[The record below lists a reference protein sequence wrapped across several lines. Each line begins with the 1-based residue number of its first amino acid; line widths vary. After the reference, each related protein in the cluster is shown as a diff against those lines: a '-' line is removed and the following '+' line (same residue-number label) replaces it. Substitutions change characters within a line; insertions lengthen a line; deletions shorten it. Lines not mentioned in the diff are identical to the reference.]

1 MFFRFLRNDL
11 LRSKTATVTTTLFVT
26 ASAVLITLAVV
37 LFVNLAGAIDSL
49 MDRAKTPHF
58 LQMHAGTVDRLR
70 LESFVREHSEI
81 IDHQILEFLNVDG
94 ARIRVGDRSLAN
106 SVQDNG
112 FSVQS
117 PRFDLLLDLDGNVLR
132 VEEGEVYLPVA
143 YFQSGF
149 ARVGETLRVDDL
161 ELTVAGF
168 LRDSLMN
175 SPLSSSK
182 RFLVSDAD
190 FARLRRPGADS
201 GTDSGTVE
209 YLIEFRVTDT
219 ATLGILENAYVTAG
233 LESNGPTITAPLFR
247 TLNALTDGLTIALV
261 LLLSVLVL
269 SVALL
274 CIRFTLL
281 ARIEDDYREIGV
293 MKAIGLRISGIKR
306 VYLFKYLVITGL
318 GSALGL
324 ATGLALQGLVL
335 ENIRLYMGEAG
346 RSGMVILLAILAVA
360 IMDALIILFVNHVLR
375 RFRRISPVEAIRY
388 GVSRDTPAR
397 AGRLKVRTSSRLP
410 VNAVLGIKDLLSRW
424 NTSLTMLTVLI
435 VAVFIVV
442 VPKNL
447 ARTISSD
454 EFITYMGMGIHDMRF
469 DVQQTADIP
478 GTVRLIVDAIGADER
493 VSRYAV
499 LTTKHFTVRGAGGT
513 EERLNV
519 ELGDHSVFPITYAA
533 GRSPRRENEIA
544 LSLMNADS
552 LGTEV
557 GDTITVVIDGDPRDL
572 TVSGIYPDVTNGG
585 KTAKAIF
592 SDRSAEV
599 MWSVVAVEFVDPSL
613 VDTAVNEYAG
623 RFAFAKV
630 SGIREFIR
638 QTYGTTIDGIRR
650 ISSIAVGVALAI
662 CLLVSLLFVNL
673 LVAGDRYSIAVLK
686 AVGFTT
692 ADIRSQYTIGAVLI
706 AVSGVV
712 LGTILANTVGEA
724 LAGLVIASF
733 GASSFDFAVDVAF
746 TVLIGPLSI
755 VVVTL
760 AGAYLATAKVTTVSI
775 YETIKE

>member
-1 MFFRFLRNDL
+1 MLFRILRNDL

-26 ASAVLITLAVV
+26 VSAVLITLAVV
-37 LFVNLAGAIDSL
+37 LFANLAGAIDSL
-49 MDRAKTPHF
+49 MERAKTPHF
-58 LQMHAGTVDRLR
+58 LQMHAGTVDRHR
-70 LESFVREHSEI
+70 LESFVRDHPEI
-81 IDHQILEFLNVDG
+81 VDYQVLEFFNVDG
-94 ARIRVGDRSLAN
+94 ARIRVGDRSLAG

-117 PRFDLLLDLDGNVLR
+117 PRFDLLLDLDGTVLR
-132 VEEGEVYLPVA
+132 AEEGEVYLPIV
-143 YFQSGF
+143 YLQSGF
-149 ARVGETLRVDDL
+149 AGIGETLRVDDL

-190 FARLRRPGADS
+190 FARLRRPGTEA
-201 GTDSGTVE
+201 GTVE
-209 YLIEFRVTDT
+209 YLIEFRVTDD
-219 ATLGILENAYVTAG
+219 ADLGALENAYITAG
-233 LESNGPTITAPLFR
+233 LESNGPTIMAPLFR

-261 LLLSVLVL
+261 LLLSALVL

-293 MKAIGLRISGIKR
+293 MKAIGLRISEIRG
-306 VYLFKYLVITGL
+306 VYLFRYLAITGL

-324 ATGLALQGLVL
+324 ATGFALQGLVL
-335 ENIRLYMGEAG
+335 ENIRLYMGESG
-346 RSGMVILLAILAVA
+346 RSGMIVLPAILAVA
-360 IMDALIILFVNHVLR
+360 IMDALIIVFVHRVLR

-388 GVSRDTPAR
+388 GVARDTPAR
-397 AGRLKVRTSSRLP
+397 VGRFKVRTSSRLP
-410 VNAVLGIKDLLSRW
+410 VNTVLGIKDLLARW

-447 ARTISSD
+447 VRTISSD
-454 EFITYMGMGIHDMRF
+454 EFIRYMGMGIHDMRF
-469 DVQQTADIP
+469 DVQQTTDIP
-478 GTVRLIVDAIGADER
+478 GKVRRITDAIAADER
-493 VSRYAV
+493 VSRYVV
-499 LTTKHFTVRGAGGT
+499 LTTKHFTLRGTGGT

-519 ELGDHSVFPITYAA
+519 ELGDHSVFPITYAT

-544 LSLMNADS
+544 LSLMNANA

-557 GDTITVVIDGDPRDL
+557 GETITVVIDGDPRVL
-572 TVSGIYPDVTNGG
+572 TVSGIYSDVTNGG

-592 SDRSAEV
+592 TDNSAEV
-599 MWSVVAVEFVDPSL
+599 MWSVVAAELADPSR
-613 VDTAVNEYAG
+613 VDTVVGEYAG

-638 QTYGTTIDGIRR
+638 QTYGTTIDAIRR
-650 ISSIAVGVALAI
+650 ISSIAVAVALAI
-662 CLLVSLLFVNL
+662 CVLVSLLFVNL
-673 LVAGDRYSIAVLK
+673 LVARDRYSIAVLK

-706 AVSGVV
+706 AVLGVV
-712 LGTILANTVGEA
+712 LGTILANTAGEA
-724 LAGLVIASF
+724 LAGLVIATF
-733 GASSFDFAVDVAF
+733 GASSFDFAVDVSF
-746 TVLIGPLSI
+746 TYLIGPLSI
-755 VVVTL
+755 VAVTL
-760 AGAYLATAKVTTVSI
+760 AGAYLATAKVTTATI